1 MSLLSARN
9 KLYLRISDSLTT
21 EEVRSLRSLVTID
34 GHLPRGRVE
43 HASAQDIFIMLE
55 RKLIISEGN
64 LGFLAELLRQLHHSR
79 LAEEVL
85 AVEKAERGEDAVPE
99 PETSRTKCEITQP
112 TRPPP
117 RRGCPKPEAE
127 SGESTAST
135 EATKRVF
142 ISYCSDPY
150 TDKKRT
156 KEKIEEDM
164 KMQRERVKTL
174 SDELRRNGVDSRIDQ
189 YENYNPPTFWTKW
202 TEEQIESSDYVLM
215 VCTPNYLKCIRGRR
229 NEDETTESGTSFQ
242 GIVFYSQLADPKL
255 HGKFLPVFFDEV
267 DRSLVPTSLR
277 GAHVYGPLDDRPK
290 YGQEKF
296 DQLFCKIVGRIPKNK
311 VPPPLGKVPTKFKS
325 RKKES

>member
-1 MSLLSARN
+1 MSLISARN
-9 KLYLRISDSLTT
+9 KLYLKISEGLTT

-43 HASAQDIFIMLE
+43 HASPQDIFIMLE

-79 LAEEVL
+79 LAEEVM
-85 AVEKAERGEDAVPE
+85 AVEKAERGEGDAVPE

-112 TRPPP
+112 TRAPPM
-117 RRGCPKPEAE
+117 
-127 SGESTAST
+127 
-135 EATKRVF
+135 F

-156 KEKIEEDM
+156 KGEIEEDV

-174 SDELRRNGVDSRIDQ
+174 SDELRRNGIDSRIDQ

-202 TEEQIESSDYVLM
+202 TEEQIKSSDYVLM

-229 NEDETTESGTSFQ
+229 NEDAETESGASFQ

-255 HGKFLPVFFDEV
+255 HGKFLPVFFDDV
-267 DRSLVPTSLR
+267 DRSLVPTCLR
-277 GAHVYGPLDDRPK
+277 GAHVYGPLGDRPK

-311 VPPPLGKVPTKFKS
+311 VPPPLGNVPAKFKS